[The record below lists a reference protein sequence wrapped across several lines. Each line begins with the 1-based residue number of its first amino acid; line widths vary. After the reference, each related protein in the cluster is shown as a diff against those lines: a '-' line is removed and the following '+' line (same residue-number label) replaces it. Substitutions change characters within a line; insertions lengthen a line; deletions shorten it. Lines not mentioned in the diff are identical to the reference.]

1 MMNHT
6 LEETKLA
13 GASPAKDEETPIY
26 RKVTWRLLPFLTIC
40 YVIAYLD
47 RVNVGFA
54 KLQMSTDLQFSETV
68 YGLGAGIF
76 FLFYAA
82 FETPSNLI
90 LHKVGARKWI
100 ARIMVTW
107 GLISAAFMFVQTPTQ
122 FYVLRSL
129 LGIAEAGFF
138 PGIILYLTYWY
149 PAQRR
154 TRIISIF
161 MAAMPLA
168 GILGGPVSGW
178 ILDSFHQVNG
188 LAGWRWLFFLEALPA
203 VILGV
208 MAFFWLDDG
217 IRKAKWLS
225 ENEKLVL
232 ERNIQ
237 AEDKHKVAHAS
248 LRLLFKDIRVWMM
261 GLVYFCL
268 VMGQYGITLWL
279 PTLVKGA
286 GISGNFKIGMVTAI
300 PYVAAAIAMIFF
312 GFRSD
317 ATRKRRRYL
326 IIPLLLG
333 AVGFMG
339 SVYFENNTVLAITAL
354 TVAAIGAVSAAPLF
368 WPLPTAFLAGASA
381 AGGIGLIT
389 SLGNLGGF
397 FSPYMIGWL
406 KDFTHSSHAGMYALT
421 GWLLLGALIAWRT
434 PAVLVDK

>member
-1 MMNHT
+1 M
-6 LEETKLA
+6 
-13 GASPAKDEETPIY
+13 SSIYDDAKATVNDRYRNAETPIY
-26 RKVTWRLLPFLTIC
+26 RKVTWRLLPFLTLC

-54 KLQMSTDLQFSETV
+54 KLQMLNDLQFSETV

-76 FLFYAA
+76 FIFYAI

-100 ARIMVTW
+100 ARIMISW
-107 GLISAAFMFVQTPTQ
+107 GVISASFMFVQTPIQ
-122 FYVLRSL
+122 FYILRSL

-154 TRIISIF
+154 TRVIAIF

-168 GILGGPVSGW
+168 GIFGGPLSGW
-178 ILDSFHQVNG
+178 ILDSFHNVHG
-188 LAGWRWLFFLEALPA
+188 LAGWRWMFLLEAMPA
-203 VILGV
+203 VVLGV
-208 MAFFWLDDG
+208 VTLFWLDDG
-217 IRKAKWLS
+217 IRKAKWLTDQ
-225 ENEKLVL
+225 EKEIL
-232 ERNIQ
+232 ERNVQ
-237 AEDKHKVAHAS
+237 AEDRGKIAHAS
-248 LRLLFKDIRVWMM
+248 ISLLFKDIRVWMM

-279 PTLVKGA
+279 PSLVKGA
-286 GISGNFKIGMVTAI
+286 GITGNLQIGLVTAI

-333 AVGFMG
+333 AIGFVA
-339 SVYFENNTVLAITAL
+339 SVQFENNTLLAIAAL
-354 TVAAIGAVSAAPLF
+354 TVASIGAVSAAPLF

-406 KDFTHSSHAGMYALT
+406 KDFTQSSHAGMYALT
-421 GWLLLGALIAWRT
+421 GWLLLGAFVVWRT
-434 PAVLVDK
+434 PSNLVDK